1 MYVNKQQE
9 SQQFNSSELKCIL
22 SRKKMS
28 KPTLMTSSYSLLN
41 TTDMYLEVYNDQ
53 YNFVRHVYV
62 KHPALTAMAKC

>member
-1 MYVNKQQE
+1 MYVNKLQE
-9 SQQFNSSELKCIL
+9 WQQFNSRELKCIL

-28 KPTLMTSSYSLLN
+28 KPTLTSSYSLLN